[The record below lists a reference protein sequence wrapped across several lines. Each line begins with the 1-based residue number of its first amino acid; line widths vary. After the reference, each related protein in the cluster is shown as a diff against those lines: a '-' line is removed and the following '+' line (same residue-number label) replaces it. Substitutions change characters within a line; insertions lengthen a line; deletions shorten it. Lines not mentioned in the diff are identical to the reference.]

1 MNKQHLDANYGSYFV
16 AELELRNM
24 LEFVK
29 KITYTCECGKCVKV
43 VDKDR
48 HIKTHILKNPTK

>member
-1 MNKQHLDANYGSYFV
+1 MDTQKLNTNYKSYHEAEV
-16 AELELRNM
+16 ELEKM

-29 KITYTCECGKCVKV
+29 KITYTCDCGKCVKV